1 MPTIKLG
8 LMIWAV
14 AGPVLAGGVVYLSM
28 LAREAIIVSGATRTA
43 RNEEVSKCSE
53 QRLEI
58 ARTIN
63 RVVGKGV
70 ADAVAAARG
79 HAPTPSAPA
88 ALVAL
93 CNADPACR
101 AREVRP

>member
-1 MPTIKLG
+1 MPTLNIG
-8 LMIWAV
+8 LIIWAV
-14 AGPVLAGGVVYLSM
+14 AGPALFGGVTYLSM

-63 RVVGKGV
+63 DVVGEGV
-70 ADAVAAARG
+70 ADAVAAARQQS
-79 HAPTPSAPA
+79 PTPSAPA

-101 AREVRP
+101 AREVKP

>member
-14 AGPVLAGGVVYLSM
+14 AGPALIGSLVYLSM

-53 QRLEI
+53 QRLQI
-58 ARTIN
+58 SRTIN
-63 RVVGKGV
+63 DAVDAGV
-70 ADAVAAARG
+70 ALAVAAARETS
-79 HAPTPSAPA
+79 PTPSAPA
-88 ALVAL
+88 DLVAL

-101 AREVRP
+101 TREVKP